1 MREASSVL
9 RLQASAL
16 YANRAVPSL
25 RVQASPLY
33 GDSLRAEVR
42 LQASAGAGLLP
53 DTLLRSVLRPRS
65 SLLPLRFVVR
75 CVLAVTTLWTMF
87 AGEN

>member
-25 RVQASPLY
+25 RVQASPLH

-53 DTLLRSVLRPRS
+53 DALLRSVLRWPPRLRLQLTRCEETLS
-65 SLLPLRFVVR
+65 DSLVE
-75 CVLAVTTLWTMF
+75 TD
-87 AGEN
+87 